1 MASAVKVP
9 SGITIWNA
17 MRDELMMN
25 MYQLPFT
32 TLPPTIFHVYL
43 HPADYERIEGIVPR
57 IVSELQKA
65 LNEEVR
71 RINEGRSRPGGMLAR
86 LIEQEEAS
94 PIEVPSSGWEVYLHP
109 DRNDGLKQGDL
120 GIESLLPLPAPLEFG
135 GPPTTRIV
143 RSVVTGSGRSSTTIE
158 VSQSPAALKSAIEA
172 GAAGLSAGVSAQAD
186 QSAGTVAKTERASLR
201 YEDENGPHLFSM
213 RKDTLSVG
221 RGGSSVW
228 VDVQVV
234 TSAKVSREHFRLR
247 REGDAFFIQ
256 DLSTWGTFIDGRQV
270 PPAVTGPD
278 GVLRPG
284 PELPL
289 PASARIQ
296 MADTLVIHFEARRD
310 A

>member
-1 MASAVKVP
+1 MAGAVKVP
-9 SGITIWNA
+9 SGITIWSA

-32 TLPPTIFHVYL
+32 TLPPTIFHIYL

-71 RINEGRSRPGGMLAR
+71 RINEGRARPAGMLAR
-86 LIEQEEAS
+86 LIEQEEAA
-94 PIEVPSSGWEVYLHP
+94 PIEVPPSGWEVYIHP
-109 DRNDGLKQGDL
+109 DRNEGLKQGDL

-135 GPPTTRIV
+135 GPPPTRIV
-143 RSVVTGSGRSSTTIE
+143 RSVVTGTGRSSTTIE
-158 VSQSPAALKSAIEA
+158 VSQPPAALKPPTD
-172 GAAGLSAGVSAQAD
+172 AAADLSAGAL
-186 QSAGTVAKTERASLR
+186 AKVERASLR
-201 YEDENGPHLFSM
+201 YEDDDGPHVFSM
-213 RKDTLSVG
+213 RKDALSVG
-221 RGGSSVW
+221 RGGSAVW

-234 TSAKVSREHFRLR
+234 TSPKVSREHFRLR
-247 REGDAFFIQ
+247 RDGDAFFIQ
-256 DLSTWGTFIDGRQV
+256 DLSTWGTFVDGRQI

-296 MADTLVIHFEARRD
+296 MADALVIHFDARRD
-310 A
+310 S

>member
-1 MASAVKVP
+1 MAERAAARGEAHRTTREIMPGAVKVP
-9 SGITIWNA
+9 SGVTIWNA

-43 HPADYERIEGIVPR
+43 HPGDFERIEGIVPR

-65 LNEEVR
+65 LTEEVK
-71 RINEGRSRPGGMLAR
+71 RINEGRTRSGGMLAR

-94 PIEVPSSGWEVYLHP
+94 PIEIPPTGWEVYIHA
-109 DRNDGLKQGDL
+109 DRNDGLKPGDL

-143 RSVVTGSGRSSTTIE
+143 RSVVTGTGRSSTTIE
-158 VSQSPAALKSAIEA
+158 VAPPPAPQKPDTD
-172 GAAGLSAGVSAQAD
+172 LSTS
-186 QSAGTVAKTERASLR
+186 ERATLR
-201 YEDENGPHLFSM
+201 YEDENGPHVFSM

-234 TSAKVSREHFRLR
+234 TSTKVSREHFRLR
-247 REGDAFFIQ
+247 RDGDAFFIQ
-256 DLSTWGTFIDGRQV
+256 DLSTWGTFVDGKQI
-270 PPAVTGPD
+270 PAAVAGPD

-284 PELPL
+284 TEQPL
-289 PASARIQ
+289 PANASIR
-296 MADTLVIHFEARRD
+296 MADALTIQFDARRES
-310 A
+310 